1 MRLTHC
7 QINSL
12 QKPTKVGFL
21 IFIAFF
27 IFALFYSQVKAS
39 IVDDLKKLIQ
49 DKTEEIKKLEQES
62 AKYKENLDKTKEVKN
77 TLKNQINSLT
87 DEIDNLNLNVKKTQ
101 AQISETDLTIDLLE
115 QDIATKG
122 NELTEAKKQMGQ
134 VLRLIYEFDKTN
146 LLSIVLSSKTFSQAL
161 NQQEYLNNLQ
171 NDITLYFEK
180 VNNLRSGLEKSKKD
194 QENRKVSLREFKD
207 RLDDQ
212 KEIVS
217 IQANKKN
224 ELLRETKNQEAEYQ
238 KILSDLNKQRK
249 SIEAEIGKLEEDL
262 QRAIDKSK
270 LPVGKGILAYPVD
283 NIRKTQDYGMTSY
296 AKSGAYNGS
305 IHNGVDFGGPI
316 GTSIKAASEGEVVGV
331 GDNGRYAYGKWIAIK
346 HTNGLVTLYGHLSL
360 QKVKKGQA
368 VKSGELIG
376 YLGATGYVT
385 GPHLHFTVY
394 APDSFTLYQST
405 KVSWLWIPIG
415 APLNP
420 FDYL

>member
-7 QINSL
+7 QKNSL
-12 QKPTKVGFL
+12 QKLIKAGFL
-21 IFIAFF
+21 VFIAFF
-27 IFALFYSQVKAS
+27 IFVLFYSQAKAS
-39 IVDDLKKLIQ
+39 IIDDLKKLIQ

-62 AKYKENLDKTKEVKN
+62 VKYKENLDKTKEVKN
-77 TLKNQINSLT
+77 TLKNQISSLT
-87 DEIDNLNLNVKKTQ
+87 DEINNLNLNVKKTQ

-115 QDIATKG
+115 EDIARKN
-122 NELTEAKKQMGQ
+122 NELTEAKKQMSQ

-146 LLSIVLSSKTFSQAL
+146 LLSMVLSSKTFSQAL

-180 VNNLRSGLEKSKKD
+180 VNNLRSGLEKSKRD
-194 QENRKVSLREFKD
+194 QEDRKVSLRELKD

-238 KILSDLNKQRK
+238 KILSDLDKQRK
-249 SIEAEIGKLEEDL
+249 NIEAEIGKLEEEL

-305 IHNGVDFGGPI
+305 IHNGVDFGGPV
-316 GTSIKAASEGEVVGV
+316 GTSIKSAGDGEVVGI

-360 QKVKKGQA
+360 QKVKKGQII
-368 VKSGELIG
+368 KTGELIG

-405 KVSWLWIPIG
+405 KVNWLWIPIG